1 LCYTKNPDMENVTM
15 RNRKSAEQPK
25 AKHEPTLADL
35 YTLMVSIDKRLTS
48 LEQDMKLRVSEIENS
63 LDEAHKTIADQE
75 NRIKILQGH
84 IQDLEKIQ
92 EKNKIEQEMCSKEY
106 KLLFHGIPQ
115 TETKEV
121 QEQTEHLVRSFIT
134 NTLRFP
140 PAEMEKMPFSNVH
153 RLPKRVSAV
162 VSRNND
168 RAKLAP

>member
-1 LCYTKNPDMENVTM
+1 MENVTM

-84 IQDLEKIQ
+84 IQDLEKSQ
-92 EKNKIEQEMCSKEY
+92 EKNKIE
-106 KLLFHGIPQ
+106 
-115 TETKEV
+115 
-121 QEQTEHLVRSFIT
+121 
-134 NTLRFP
+134 
-140 PAEMEKMPFSNVH
+140 
-153 RLPKRVSAV
+153 
-162 VSRNND
+162 
-168 RAKLAP
+168 

>member
-1 LCYTKNPDMENVTM
+1 M
-15 RNRKSAEQPK
+15 R
-25 AKHEPTLADL
+25 
-35 YTLMVSIDKRLTS
+35 
-48 LEQDMKLRVSEIENS
+48 
-63 LDEAHKTIADQE
+63 
-75 NRIKILQGH
+75 
-84 IQDLEKIQ
+84 
-92 EKNKIEQEMCSKEY
+92 SKEY
-106 KLLFHGIPQ
+106 NLLFHGIPQ

-162 VSRNND
+162 ESRNND